1 MSYIKKRRPKKKKII
16 NKTILEPALRKEL
29 LYKLLTKRNK
39 PQNKIKYDPS
49 VFPTVESISNYQITD
64 VLQHI
69 TIRMN
74 GKKYITNKKYT
85 RDIDRDQIN
94 KVLLIEK
101 SKFHMK
107 KYQNELH
114 KDIAKG
120 EQF

>member
-29 LYKLLTKRNK
+29 LHKLLTKRNK